1 MAAVEKL
8 GGRPTSAE
16 AEAASMPTRIF
27 ARAGMLADGGSSAW
41 APSAAWEKATRQR
54 VAAQAGA
61 WRRRGWGG
69 RNAGRKKGS
78 VGDFFLC
85 RERRW
90 LAGDA
95 DEWIRKGASVEVT
108 EKKEGK
114 IKRKKERR
122 EIEGGKKKRK
132 RKGIMD
138 ISSSYPR

>member
-61 WRRRGWGG
+61 G
-69 RNAGRKKGS
+69 AGAAAMQE
-78 VGDFFLC
+78 
-85 RERRW
+85 ERR
-90 LAGDA
+90 
-95 DEWIRKGASVEVT
+95 GASVTFFMQGASVV
-108 EKKEGK
+108 GW
-114 IKRKKERR
+114 
-122 EIEGGKKKRK
+122 GCG
-132 RKGIMD
+132 
-138 ISSSYPR
+138 